1 MCYIV
6 FTCIYRW
13 GKRRFRVHMN
23 IMLTMGEGGRERE
36 RVGVTGPVYENVDI
50 VLT

>member
-1 MCYIV
+1 MCYII

-36 RVGVTGPVYENVDI
+36 NGGDRAS
-50 VLT
+50 L

>member
-13 GKRRFRVHMN
+13 GKS
-23 IMLTMGEGGRERE
+23 RERE
-36 RVGVTGPVYENVDI
+36 RERERERMGVTGPVYEKVDI